1 MKKVS
6 IHQMKV
12 YGFHGCLPEEAKI
25 GTQYQIDIDV
35 EFDFEKASLSD
46 NLEETVDYVII
57 TKIVQDEMAIRAK
70 LIEHVVKRIHNG
82 IKKAYPNSGHIT
94 VKLSKYNPP
103 AGAELHSVSVTI
115 SE

>member
-1 MKKVS
+1 
-6 IHQMKV
+6 MKV
-12 YGFHGCLPEEAKI
+12 YGYHGCLPEEAKI

-35 EFDFEKASLSD
+35 EFDFEKAAHSD

-57 TKIVQDEMAIRAK
+57 AKIVKEEMAIRAN
-70 LIEHVVKRIHNG
+70 LIENVVKRIHSA
-82 IKKAYPNSGHIT
+82 IKKEYPKTGLIT

-103 AGAELHSVSVTI
+103 AEAELHSVSVMI

>member
-1 MKKVS
+1 
-6 IHQMKV
+6 MKV

-25 GTQYQIDIDV
+25 GTQYQIDVDI

-46 NLEETVDYVII
+46 DLHKTVDYVII
-57 TKIVQDEMAIRAK
+57 AKIVQDEMVIRAK
-70 LIEHVVKRIHNG
+70 LIENVVKRIHNA
-82 IKKAYPNSGHIT
+82 IKKAYPHSGIVT

>member
-6 IHQMKV
+6 IHDMKV
-12 YGFHGCLPEEAKI
+12 YGYHGCLPEEAKI

-35 EFDFEKASLSD
+35 EFDFEKAALSD
-46 NLEETVDYVII
+46 KLDETVDYVVIA
-57 TKIVQDEMAIRAK
+57 KIVQEEMAIRAK
-70 LIEHVVKRIHNG
+70 LIENVVKRIHVA
-82 IKKAYPNSGHIT
+82 IKNTYPNSGLIT